1 MSMQAS
7 ASSSTSRYYGERY
20 SLSRFAAAD
29 CCGSSLSAA
38 CVCASRYV
46 ERLKGVMLGYTHL
59 ELLSEMGSI
68 IHDNPRI
75 HVPVSVRF
83 IVFSPKVGDRLG
95 ALWWRWE
102 CRHDRGLEGWG
113 GAGGLCG

>member
-1 MSMQAS
+1 M
-7 ASSSTSRYYGERY
+7 
-20 SLSRFAAAD
+20 
-29 CCGSSLSAA
+29 

-95 ALWWRWE
+95 ALAVGSVGMIVGWR
-102 CRHDRGLEGWG
+102 G
-113 GAGGLCG
+113 GGGGGGGLCG